1 MEEIDGQS
9 LPSYRGDI
17 INGDAFTE
25 EARVPDPNRLIS
37 VSSARLC
44 ASCIGFW
51 YSLVKVP
58 SFLKRGGR
66 LPFDLICFRR
76 GVHDKK
82 KGGSWWMQTAGA
94 YQFLNQG

>member
-1 MEEIDGQS
+1 MEEIDGHS

-44 ASCIGFW
+44 ARCIELC
-51 YSLVKVP
+51 YSFVKFP

-66 LPFDLICFRR
+66 FPFYLICFRR

-82 KGGSWWMQTAGA
+82 KGGS
-94 YQFLNQG
+94 